1 MGSKEDR
8 TRKAIE
14 RTAARVKQGTQLT
27 QEQAKR
33 IVISR
38 LKSLR
43 KE

>member
-1 MGSKEDR
+1 MTSKEDK
-8 TRKAIE
+8 TRAAIE
-14 RTAARVKQGTQLT
+14 RTANRIKQGTQLT

-33 IVISR
+33 IVINR